1 MMDFSGA
8 VDSSDFDDNTILLER
23 EDNEYVY
30 LSGFGIFKLK
40 TDDKNIDCISLI
52 GNNMCPY
59 TIAIREI
66 YTYFISSHYKFI
78 ENDKIEEGTFSNATN
93 SSLDPFNYHLGK
105 CGVDF
110 FKTLEHTQIHTCW
123 PGFEEGEEDE
133 DVVFQTLERSQIPTF
148 LPTC

>member
-8 VDSSDFDDNTILLER
+8 VDSSDFDDNTILLKR

-30 LSGFGIFKLK
+30 LSGFGIFKFK

-59 TIAIREI
+59 TIAIQEI

-78 ENDKIEEGTFSNATN
+78 ENDKIEEGIFLNATN

-105 CGVDF
+105 CGVDS
-110 FKTLEHTQIHTCW
+110 
-123 PGFEEGEEDE
+123 
-133 DVVFQTLERSQIPTF
+133 FQTLERSQIPTF
-148 LPTC
+148 YPHVEDTEDD